1 MRLIVRIA
9 PKKSILDPQGEAIS
23 NSLKSL
29 GFDQIN
35 SVRQGKIIEIDLNES
50 DENRGM
56 EIGKEMCNTLLVN
69 KVIED
74 FSVTIE

>member
-1 MRLIVRIA
+1 MRLTVRIA

-35 SVRQGKIIEIDLNES
+35 SVRQGKIIEIDLEES
-50 DENRGM
+50 NRERGV
-56 EIGKEMCNTLLVN
+56 ETIKKMCHKLLVN
-69 KVIED
+69 NVIEN
-74 FSVTIE
+74 FLIETE